1 MIDVVTCLNLVYMN
15 EQQNYT
21 MMKTDLL
28 RSVIKYNIYHSH
40 WEVSNCDK
48 QSFDS
53 HTHIFFLKT
62 RQSSPHKQTI

>member
-53 HTHIFFLKT
+53 HTYTFFKNT
-62 RQSSPHKQTI
+62 TI